1 MTARFSILT
10 NDRQIA
16 VVDERGNRKNISG
29 PPKTTLMW
37 GNWQMGQGQKV
48 SFSWP
53 SWSPDAKHIASF
65 RLPEEDES
73 STRIFVFGAD
83 GVSADLVATLEEAV
97 PIYLYWSP
105 DNSKLAILTQKSS
118 LLTLTAA
125 YRDGRDPYE
134 LASGSPLFFTW
145 TNSRTIATYL
155 GGAQKGSSRVILLDT
170 EAGGPQI
177 VLPGNPGNFCA
188 PLFLN
193 NEVFY
198 VTQERDGWFLVSAT
212 HDSAEVRPYEPVAS
226 LVALIASPCGNKIA
240 RGFAAG
246 GDGTPYEDLS
256 IIDLKTRHSR
266 CITKRRSLAFFWSP
280 SGDSLILAT
289 VDTTRNLLAW
299 YRVDLD
305 GNEQH
310 LADMHPTR
318 DLTFYLRFFEQY
330 SQSHAL
336 VDPEGK
342 YLLLAGRLHAEHKK
356 GQPPVIYRV
365 PLDGGT
371 PEEIGEGVFAVYAPR

>member
-1 MTARFSILT
+1 MTARFAMLT

-16 VVDERGNRKNISG
+16 IVNDNGVCKNISG

-37 GNWQMGQGQKV
+37 GNWQMGQGQQV
-48 SFSWP
+48 CFSWP
-53 SWSPDAKHIASF
+53 SWSRDAKRIASF
-65 RLPEEDES
+65 RLPEDEES
-73 STRIFVFGAD
+73 STRVFVFGAD
-83 GVSADLVATLEEAV
+83 GVSANLVATLQEAV

-105 DNSKLAILTQKSS
+105 DDSKLAVLTQKSS

-125 YRDGRDPYE
+125 FTDGRQPYE

-145 TNSRTIATYL
+145 TDSRTIATYP
-155 GGAQKGSSRVILLDT
+155 GGSKQGASQVLLLDT
-170 EAGGPQI
+170 EAQGPQI
-177 VLPGNPGNFCA
+177 VLPGKPGNFCA
-188 PLFLN
+188 PLFLD

-198 VTQERDGWFLVSAT
+198 VTHERDGWFLVSAAR
-212 HDSAEVRPYEPVAS
+212 DSAEVRPYEPVAS
-226 LVALIASPCGNKIA
+226 LVALIASPCGGKIA
-240 RGFAAG
+240 RGFATG
-246 GDGTPYEDLS
+246 GDGTPYDDLS
-256 IIDLKTRHSR
+256 ILDLKTRHSKR
-266 CITKRRSLAFFWSP
+266 ITKRRSLAFFWSP
-280 SGDSLILAT
+280 CGQAIILAT

-299 YRVDLD
+299 YRIGLD
-305 GNEQH
+305 GDEQH

-336 VDPEGK
+336 VDPDGK

-356 GQPPVIYRV
+356 GQTPVLYRV

-371 PEEIGEGVFAVYAPR
+371 PEQVGEGVFAVYAPR